1 MTNNQDQ
8 INNFVGLAH
17 GDFSAVKKLLA
28 EDPSLLNARA
38 VWDETAIQAA
48 TQMGRVDIIEH
59 LLAAGAP
66 KDIFT
71 AAVLGQK
78 DEVAGMLKTDPDLAK
93 APGVHGFSLLYFPV
107 IRGFKEIA
115 ELVLAH
121 GAPVNSGEGG
131 TTPLH
136 GAVEFNQVEMAA
148 WLLDQ
153 GANIEA
159 LNYGNKTSLAIA
171 REKQYPEMTDLLLSR
186 GAKE

>member
-1 MTNNQDQ
+1 MTITQDQ

-17 GDFSAVKKLLA
+17 GDFAAVKRLLA
-28 EDPSLLNARA
+28 ETPELLDARA

-48 TQMGRVDIIEH
+48 TQMGQVDIIEH

-71 AAVLGQK
+71 AAVLGQAE
-78 DEVAGMLKTDPDLAK
+78 EVAAMLRANPSLAQS
-93 APGVHGFSLLYFPV
+93 PGVHGFSLLYFPV
-107 IRGFKEIA
+107 IRGFKDIA
-115 ELVLAH
+115 ELVFSH

-136 GAVEFNQVEMAA
+136 GAVQFNQVEMAA
-148 WLLDQ
+148 WLLDH
-153 GANIEA
+153 GANIAA
-159 LNYGNKTSLAIA
+159 LNYEKKTPLVIA
-171 REKQYPEMTDLLLSR
+171 RDNQQAAMIELLTAR